1 MDGRGRGHAGEVDPA
16 DQWVFN
22 PETGS
27 YELRLDPQIPGRQG
41 PQPHGQHAP
50 GPHGHAP
57 QGYGGRPQPPQQY
70 IPQQNGQPQPSQ
82 PQHGGPPGP
91 PHGQHPPQQQHA
103 QPQSGGQHAGR
114 PQPQPSSQSSQ
125 AEAPERPQEPRL
137 PSQRRRGA
145 AGGSAG
151 AGGAG
156 GPGGSGG
163 GPGSGPDGPRSRR
176 RPKPRKS
183 KKKKALIWVSGGL
196 ALVLFAVGTAA
207 YLVYRKLNGNIDK
220 VEVAGED
227 HAAVIDGPVNIL
239 VMGTDKRTGKGNDGY
254 GDMNSPGH
262 ADTTLLFHVSED
274 RTNATAM
281 SIPRD
286 MITDIPDCKTK
297 QEDGSWKTIPG
308 TYGTKFNESLG
319 QFGRDPGCTWKTV
332 EQLTGLDV
340 NHFILADF
348 NAVKD
353 LSSAVGGVEVCLA
366 EDINDP
372 KSKLNLPAGRHTIEG
387 EEALAFVR
395 TRYSVGFG
403 SDLSRI
409 ELQQQFL
416 SSLIRKMKSGGSLSN
431 PKKMYD
437 LADAATKALTVDSGI
452 GSAKKL
458 MDLANDLKKVPQDEI
473 TFATLPVLDNPE
485 DDATVLMDEA
495 KAKPLF
501 KLLNADKPFDGA
513 KKGKKGKS
521 VKKSEPGEV
530 RVEVVNGG
538 GESGMASA
546 TATWLVEEGVGYA
559 AEAGNASE
567 LPETRLEYGPDQAE
581 QAARLADMMGLPKSA
596 MKKTGE
602 NAGAEGSMT
611 LTLGE
616 DFAAPGTPVEAP
628 DKAPDGVQNV
638 KAGDKNVC
646 AK

>member
-1 MDGRGRGHAGEVDPA
+1 M
-16 DQWVFN
+16 FN

-27 YELRLDPQIPGRQG
+27 YELRLDPQIPGGQG
-41 PQPHGQHAP
+41 GPPHGRHAP

-57 QGYGGRPQPPQQY
+57 QGYGHQPGPQPRAPQEYVPHQNGRPPHDQA
-70 IPQQNGQPQPSQ
+70 
-82 PQHGGPPGP
+82 PGP
-91 PHGQHPPQQQHA
+91 RPGRHQAPP
-103 QPQSGGQHAGR
+103 
-114 PQPQPSSQSSQ
+114 
-125 AEAPERPQEPRL
+125 PEPDTPEGPDLGKEPRL
-137 PSQRRRGA
+137 PSQRRRGGPP
-145 AGGSAG
+145 GGSG
-151 AGGAG
+151 GSGGSGTGPGGGPGAG
-156 GPGGSGG
+156 GPG
-163 GPGSGPDGPRSRR
+163 GPRSRR

-183 KKKKALIWVSGGL
+183 AKKKALIWVAGSL
-196 ALVLFAVGTAA
+196 AVVLVALAA
-207 YLVYRKLNGNIDK
+207 GAFYIYQKLNGNIDK
-220 VEVAGED
+220 VDVAGED

-239 VMGTDKRTGKGNDGY
+239 VMGTDKRTGEGNTSY
-254 GDMNSPGH
+254 GDKESPGH

-274 RTNATAM
+274 RTNATAL

-332 EQLTGLDV
+332 EKMTGLDI

-372 KSKLNLPAGRHTIEG
+372 KSHLNLPAGRHTIEG
-387 EEALAFVR
+387 EDALAFVR

-416 SSLIRKMKSGGSLSN
+416 SSLIRKMKSSGSLTN
-431 PKKMYD
+431 PKKLLD

-452 GSAKKL
+452 GSPKKL
-458 MDLANDLKKVPQDEI
+458 MDLANDLKKVPQDRI
-473 TFATLPVLDNPE
+473 TFATLPVVDNPE
-485 DDATVLMDEA
+485 DDATVLMNEA

-501 KLLNADKPFDGA
+501 KLLDADKPFDGA
-513 KKGKKGKS
+513 KEKKKDKP
-521 VKKSEPGEV
+521 VKKADPGEV

-546 TATWLVEEGVGYA
+546 TAGWLLQEGAGYA
-559 AEAGNASE
+559 AEAGNA
-567 LPETRLEYGPDQAE
+567 PEAVAKTRLEYAPDQAE
-581 QAARLADMMGLPKSA
+581 QAARAADMLGLPKQA
-596 MKKTGE
+596 MKETGE
-602 NAGAEGSMT
+602 NAGAEGTMT

-616 DFAAPGTPVEAP
+616 DFTQPGTPVKAP
-628 DKAPDGVQNV
+628 DKAPDGVQNI
-638 KAGDKNVC
+638 KADDKTVC

>member
-57 QGYGGRPQPPQQY
+57 QGYEGRPQPPQQY
-70 IPQQNGQPQPSQ
+70 IPQQNGQPPQPQ

-91 PHGQHPPQQQHA
+91 PHGQQPPQQQHA

-114 PQPQPSSQSSQ
+114 PQPQPPSQSSQ

-145 AGGSAG
+145 AGGSSG

-156 GPGGSGG
+156 GSGT

-183 KKKKALIWVSGGL
+183 KKKKALIWVSGAL

-207 YLVYRKLNGNIDK
+207 YLIYRKLNGNIDK
-220 VEVAGED
+220 VEVAGEE

-274 RTNATAM
+274 RTNATAL

-319 QFGRDPGCTWKTV
+319 
-332 EQLTGLDV
+332 
-340 NHFILADF
+340 
-348 NAVKD
+348 
-353 LSSAVGGVEVCLA
+353 
-366 EDINDP
+366 
-372 KSKLNLPAGRHTIEG
+372 
-387 EEALAFVR
+387 
-395 TRYSVGFG
+395 
-403 SDLSRI
+403 
-409 ELQQQFL
+409 
-416 SSLIRKMKSGGSLSN
+416 
-431 PKKMYD
+431 
-437 LADAATKALTVDSGI
+437 
-452 GSAKKL
+452 
-458 MDLANDLKKVPQDEI
+458 
-473 TFATLPVLDNPE
+473 
-485 DDATVLMDEA
+485 
-495 KAKPLF
+495 
-501 KLLNADKPFDGA
+501 
-513 KKGKKGKS
+513 
-521 VKKSEPGEV
+521 
-530 RVEVVNGG
+530 
-538 GESGMASA
+538 
-546 TATWLVEEGVGYA
+546 
-559 AEAGNASE
+559 
-567 LPETRLEYGPDQAE
+567 
-581 QAARLADMMGLPKSA
+581 
-596 MKKTGE
+596 
-602 NAGAEGSMT
+602 
-611 LTLGE
+611 
-616 DFAAPGTPVEAP
+616 
-628 DKAPDGVQNV
+628 
-638 KAGDKNVC
+638 
-646 AK
+646 

>member
-1 MDGRGRGHAGEVDPA
+1 M
-16 DQWVFN
+16 FN

-27 YELRLDPQIPGRQG
+27 YELRLDPQIPGGQG
-41 PQPHGQHAP
+41 SPPHGQHAP

-57 QGYGGRPQPPQQY
+57 QGYGHQPQAPPQQY
-70 IPQQNGQPQPSQ
+70 VPQQNS
-82 PQHGGPPGP
+82 GP
-91 PHGQHPPQQQHA
+91 PHDQVPGPQHA
-103 QPQSGGQHAGR
+103 QHPGAQQPGAQQPPGR
-114 PQPQPSSQSSQ
+114 HSAAPQPGLHPTPPPQPG
-125 AEAPERPQEPRL
+125 APEPPQEPRL
-137 PSQRRRGA
+137 PSQRRRG
-145 AGGSAG
+145 
-151 AGGAG
+151 GGA
-156 GPGGSGG
+156 PGGSGG
-163 GPGSGPDGPRSRR
+163 AGGSGTGSGSGPGGPPDGPRSRR

-183 KKKKALIWVSGGL
+183 GKQKALIWTASGL
-196 ALVLFAVGTAA
+196 ALVLAFLAA
-207 YLVYRKLNGNIDK
+207 AAFLIYQKLNGNIDK

-239 VMGTDKRTGKGNDGY
+239 VMGTDKRTGKGNTSY
-254 GDMNSPGH
+254 GDMESPGH

-274 RTNATAM
+274 RTNATAL

-297 QEDGSWKTIPG
+297 QEDGNWKTIPG
-308 TYGTKFNESLG
+308 TYETKFNESLG

-332 EQLTGLDV
+332 EKMTGLDI

-348 NAVKD
+348 NAVKE

-395 TRYSVGFG
+395 TRYSVGYG

-431 PKKMYD
+431 PKKLYD

-458 MDLANDLKKVPQDEI
+458 MDLANDLKEVPQDEI

-485 DDATVLMDEA
+485 DAATVVMDEA

-501 KLLNADKPFDGA
+501 KLLDADKPFDGA
-513 KKGKKGKS
+513 KKGEKDKP
-521 VKKSEPGEV
+521 VKKAEPEEV

-546 TATWLVEEGVGYA
+546 TAQWLLNEGVGYA
-559 AEAGNASE
+559 AEAGNAPDDV
-567 LPETRLEYGPDQAE
+567 PETRLEYGPDQAD
-581 QAARLADMMGLPKSA
+581 QAARAADMLGLPKKA

-602 NAGAEGSMT
+602 NAGAEGAMT
-611 LTLGE
+611 LTLGQ
-616 DFAAPGTPVEAP
+616 DFTQPGTPVEAP

-638 KAGDKNVC
+638 KADDKNVC